1 MDDNDSG
8 CEDSGDAEAGGCSNG
23 ESNDH
28 VDGGDGESIVD
39 CGNDV
44 DNDSSDKNNGMVMVL
59 TMVVMM
65 PIEVRWEHSWLRWR

>member
-8 CEDSGDAEAGGCSNG
+8 CEDSGDAEAGGGSND

-44 DNDSSDKNNGMVMVL
+44 DNDSSDKNNGDGVDDGGDDASWG
-59 TMVVMM
+59 
-65 PIEVRWEHSWLRWR
+65 EVRT